1 MVPNLNKNL
10 KNRLQAAQNKS
21 IRICLKLGDR
31 RSIKIN
37 EFEKVNCLPIHDR
50 INQCILSSIY
60 NFHANNAPD
69 YMNEVFS
76 HAEYNKIYTLLLS
89 KVKIASSLN
98 KSRFKTLG
106 PSLWNKLGKSL
117 KTFVF
122 LNAFEHNLKRLPFQE
137 RY

>member
-1 MVPNLNKNL
+1 MVPSLNKNL
-10 KNRLQAAQNKS
+10 KNRLQAAQNKC
-21 IRICLKLGDR
+21 IRICLKLGER

-50 INQCILSSIY
+50 INLCILSSIY
-60 NFHANNAPD
+60 NFYANNAPD

-76 HAEYNKIYTLLLS
+76 HAEYNEIYTLLLS

-98 KSRFKTLG
+98 KSRFKTFG
-106 PSLWNKLGKSL
+106 PSLWNELGKSL

-122 LNAFEHNLKRLPFQE
+122 LNAFKHNLKRLPFQE
-137 RY
+137 R